1 MRPPLVTRA
10 TRGVPCADKVL
21 RIEFPLSAEQPRI
34 DLGTEHPLAAVAT
47 IMLKP
52 TGEAEIVGI
61 DGRVLRVNM
70 PRMPGV
76 WAVASTVFDVATSTL
91 RLVLHDDTEFVT
103 EIGTAMSFVD
113 RPVVYLDQN
122 HWIDL
127 ARARVSSPKISG
139 ERKFACE
146 RLIELARTREVILP
160 LSGAHIVETAKRGGL
175 QRTDLAQTMIELSR
189 GWQMRSPMRVRAHE
203 LKRMLELGNPTTSRW
218 PDIDVFTLLPNAI
231 WADHHHTALPRF
243 DLKDLPDEVR
253 GLTERVTWAVALTEL
268 LLETDSDFSPEGYKI
283 ATTWAKSFHDLAQH
297 MRSNPKAKAH
307 ARDLSRTR
315 FITDMSKDITQA
327 ASDNGLSPEQF
338 GRWLADDAETAL
350 AAAPALGRIR
360 EVIHMRL
367 SNADDKWEA
376 NDLNDL
382 LYLATAG
389 ACADVL
395 VGEKKTCSYLR
406 RAQGAVSPGGAVFHR
421 MTDALPAIEL
431 LIAQT

>member
-1 MRPPLVTRA
+1 
-10 TRGVPCADKVL
+10 
-21 RIEFPLSAEQPRI
+21 
-34 DLGTEHPLAAVAT
+34 
-47 IMLKP
+47 
-52 TGEAEIVGI
+52 
-61 DGRVLRVNM
+61 
-70 PRMPGV
+70 
-76 WAVASTVFDVATSTL
+76 
-91 RLVLHDDTEFVT
+91 
-103 EIGTAMSFVD
+103 
-113 RPVVYLDQN
+113 
-122 HWIDL
+122 
-127 ARARVSSPKISG
+127 
-139 ERKFACE
+139 
-146 RLIELARTREVILP
+146 
-160 LSGAHIVETAKRGGL
+160 
-175 QRTDLAQTMIELSR
+175 
-189 GWQMRSPMRVRAHE
+189 
-203 LKRMLELGNPTTSRW
+203 MLELGNPTTSRW

-315 FITDMSKDITQA
+315 FITDMSKDIAQA